1 MIPPRILHGAAAVA
15 AAVMLAGVV
24 TPVAAAPDKI
34 AKAPPLPDLPTPGRA
49 LIGIEQPRAIP
60 ALGNPTAGLWMS
72 VSRSRTGNSRTRV
85 KMPVTQGVPLMADWN
100 GDGVATPGVFTG
112 GDWLV
117 TNAAVGSASWQGFAS
132 FGSDGDIPLT
142 GHRDSDG
149 KADIA
154 TFRDGVWNWRDST
167 GRQETFV
174 FGDTGDIPV
183 VGDWNGDGVDD
194 PGVVRGRTWIV
205 PRPNGEGTRSFEFGA
220 AGDIPI
226 AGDWDADGKDGPGV
240 VQDNQRWIL
249 ARSVTKT
256 DDVSQIVFRVEEGE
270 SPLVGLQS
278 SAPGACPTATAAAER
293 FGKVEQRKVRP
304 PLLPQGT
311 RLIPGY
317 QEINATLRDGM
328 RGVMVTDLT
337 DRLQTRT
344 MMAYYDPLSSEP
356 STEEAIRRSAN
367 AALSAAILYSTSGYI
382 KDNRITR
389 KMLLDYAR
397 WHIRSISCAH
407 GSISPGG
414 WGNGWQTSLWAV
426 VAGQAGWMLWNELTV
441 QERSYVA
448 AMVNSEAE
456 YAAQRGPRYFRDRL
470 GAELTPGNSM
480 SDEVSWDLLSPAL
493 AFAMFPD
500 HDKDA
505 KWRDSLIAMAI
516 ASFARPSNLRDNT
529 SVNGISV
536 SVRLPG
542 TNANE
547 DGTVTNHG
555 IVNPDYTQNV
565 QHLWW
570 AATLLRAGRQSV
582 PEALFLNTDI
592 VYRALAVVEF
602 ASPPYAAPGG
612 TVYAPGG
619 QIYYPMGVSWG
630 IRRPATFVGV
640 DAFANLYSAP
650 DTNAGTFLAAHA
662 YDTRALQMR
671 FRSGRIYAAGQEEES
686 YRRGREEYALQQVA
700 LAWWAGAW
708 KANGVSMQV
717 DTTAYPWVRLH
728 TGYALDETGPF
739 QAKWA

>member
-1 MIPPRILHGAAAVA
+1 MHHLYTTYGDYR
-15 AAVMLAGVV
+15 
-24 TPVAAAPDKI
+24 
-34 AKAPPLPDLPTPGRA
+34 
-49 LIGIEQPRAIP
+49 
-60 ALGNPTAGLWMS
+60 
-72 VSRSRTGNSRTRV
+72 
-85 KMPVTQGVPLMADWN
+85 WN
-100 GDGVATPGVFTG
+100 
-112 GDWLV
+112 
-117 TNAAVGSASWQGFAS
+117 
-132 FGSDGDIPLT
+132 
-142 GHRDSDG
+142 
-149 KADIA
+149 
-154 TFRDGVWNWRDST
+154 
-167 GRQETFV
+167 
-174 FGDTGDIPV
+174 
-183 VGDWNGDGVDD
+183 
-194 PGVVRGRTWIV
+194 
-205 PRPNGEGTRSFEFGA
+205 
-220 AGDIPI
+220 
-226 AGDWDADGKDGPGV
+226 
-240 VQDNQRWIL
+240 
-249 ARSVTKT
+249 
-256 DDVSQIVFRVEEGE
+256 
-270 SPLVGLQS
+270 
-278 SAPGACPTATAAAER
+278 
-293 FGKVEQRKVRP
+293 
-304 PLLPQGT
+304 
-311 RLIPGY
+311 
-317 QEINATLRDGM
+317 
-328 RGVMVTDLT
+328 
-337 DRLQTRT
+337 
-344 MMAYYDPLSSEP
+344 
-356 STEEAIRRSAN
+356 TEA
-367 AALSAAILYSTSGYI
+367 
-382 KDNRITR
+382 
-389 KMLLDYAR
+389 
-397 WHIRSISCAH
+397 
-407 GSISPGG
+407 
-414 WGNGWQTSLWAV
+414 
-426 VAGQAGWMLWNELTV
+426 
-441 QERSYVA
+441 SYVA
-448 AMVNSEAE
+448 GTEHSYSRQVKKPISSCMAFAHANVIAVMATDAFTALK
-456 YAAQRGPRYFRDRL
+456 AAR
-470 GAELTPGNSM
+470 
-480 SDEVSWDLLSPAL
+480 PAL

-708 KANGVSMQV
+708 KANGASMQV